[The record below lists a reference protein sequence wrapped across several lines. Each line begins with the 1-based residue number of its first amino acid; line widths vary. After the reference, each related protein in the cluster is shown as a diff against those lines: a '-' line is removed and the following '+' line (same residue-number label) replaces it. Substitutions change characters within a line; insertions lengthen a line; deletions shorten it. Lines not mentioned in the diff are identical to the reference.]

1 MKDVRF
7 PKMRKRPTQH
17 MFLERQGE
25 KGLRSKRL
33 VTTPNLSL
41 KNTLTTNEER
51 INGEKND

>member
-1 MKDVRF
+1 
-7 PKMRKRPTQH
+7 

-25 KGLRSKRL
+25 KGHRSKRL

-41 KNTLTTNEER
+41 KKTLTTNEER